1 MTTTTTTTTN
11 NDIYEIVELVR
22 DVSQTWKQRK
32 KPDLRSLC
40 ILLRLKVGGT
50 KDEII
55 TRIAR
60 ELHRISAAIQ
70 IQRIFRGF
78 LVRCMQQLRG
88 PGFPFITI
96 TASSSSASSSSSAA
110 SSFVQTKNPLVVN
123 ECDFYTLVPF
133 QEMSPHLFFSYE
145 DDSHFVY
152 AFDVTSLMTMYRKNR
167 RLLNPY
173 NRKDI
178 PFDIVCKFF
187 RLYTKIQLLLGS
199 SLLETTT
206 PVVEDAFGFFKKR
219 KRSSSSSSSS
229 SSSTVAPTTLSSSL
243 SSSWAASFPHSDT
256 VQQPQRQLFPRNNDY
271 LTYAA
276 AAAPNAMGHNQDNG
290 YFVYG
295 NEESRLEASQRILK
309 EIKDGRTISQRIE
322 DVFMEIDRLGN
333 YTQSQWFRDF
343 NDYEYA
349 AFYERYYRL
358 WHGNTDLS
366 ASTKL
371 HICAHPDPFPFP
383 PQRLHAVNAHTVIT
397 STMTTLPNARLVCLE
412 IMEWMIYTGVDIEHR
427 RLGAL
432 HCLLILSR
440 LSSLAR
446 RSLPFVDI

>member
-1 MTTTTTTTTN
+1 
-11 NDIYEIVELVR
+11 
-22 DVSQTWKQRK
+22 
-32 KPDLRSLC
+32 
-40 ILLRLKVGGT
+40 
-50 KDEII
+50 
-55 TRIAR
+55 
-60 ELHRISAAIQ
+60 
-70 IQRIFRGF
+70 
-78 LVRCMQQLRG
+78 MQQLRG

-96 TASSSSASSSSSAA
+96 TASSSSASSA

-206 PVVEDAFGFFKKR
+206 PVVEDAFGFFKNR
-219 KRSSSSSSSS
+219 KRSSSLSSSSSS
-229 SSSTVAPTTLSSSL
+229 SSSTVAPTTLS

-276 AAAPNAMGHNQDNG
+276 ASAPNAMGHNQDNG